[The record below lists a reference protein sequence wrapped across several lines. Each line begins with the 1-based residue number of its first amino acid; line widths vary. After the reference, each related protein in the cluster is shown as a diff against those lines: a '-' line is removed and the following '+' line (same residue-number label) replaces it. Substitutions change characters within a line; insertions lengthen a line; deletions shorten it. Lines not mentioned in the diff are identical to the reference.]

1 MPVRALYLQDVG
13 KNSKVCFFI
22 KENTETRVYGIEI
35 FLRTLRELLEY
46 SWNSSTN
53 PEFVYEKEAEVNSD
67 LMTL

>member
-13 KNSKVCFFI
+13 KNSKVGFFI
-22 KENTETRVYGIEI
+22 KENTETRVYGIDF
-35 FLRTLRELLEY
+35 FLQTLLEY

-53 PEFVYEKEAEVNSD
+53 PEFVYEKEAEVNSE